1 MELYQSSLLSTQ
13 LSPNQFELSYWQDNP
28 QSLLLAGGRGASQKI
43 MLEGEPFVLRR
54 YLRGGLMA
62 KISYEHYLW
71 LGKGQTRPYKEL
83 EVLKYAKQMQLPVPA
98 CLAYC
103 VEKKGLF
110 YRAAIMTEFLSNEG
124 TLASYL
130 NKFEL
135 NKKHWRSLAKVIK
148 KMHDAQINHADLNA
162 DNILVH
168 DLKEGALG
176 FSLIDFDKA
185 KIEKDSITWP
195 LNNIN
200 RLQRSLVKL
209 KPKYF
214 NEMYWEQFLE
224 TYSEV
229 S

>member
-13 LSPNQFELSYWQDNP
+13 LSPNQFELSFWQDNP
-28 QSLLLAGGRGASQKI
+28 QSSLLAGGRGASQKI
-43 MLEGEPFVLRR
+43 MLDGNHFVLRR

-62 KISYEHYLW
+62 KLSYDCYLW
-71 LGKGQTRPYKEL
+71 MGKRFTRPYKEL
-83 EVLKYAKQMQLPVPA
+83 EVLEYAKKQKLPVPS

-103 VEKKGLF
+103 VDKKGIF
-110 YRAAIMTEFLSNEG
+110 YRAAIMTEFLPNEG

-130 NKFEL
+130 NMFEI
-135 NKKHWRSLAKVIK
+135 NEKHWHLLAKVIK
-148 KMHDAQINHADLNA
+148 KMHEAKINHADLNA

-168 DLKEGALG
+168 ELKEGELG

-185 KIEKDSITWP
+185 KIENDLINWP

-200 RLQRSLVKL
+200 RLQRSLVKI

-214 NEMYWEQFLE
+214 NETQWQQFLE
-224 TYSEV
+224 AY
-229 S
+229 